1 MRKPTEREIN
11 EFVLKLGII
20 PNSCAGEPIFEFI
33 LKKYCDIVADNKM
46 RPRMTALYI
55 EAAQKF
61 PARGKGTARSERNL
75 RTMIENVWD
84 TYPHTKTLDN
94 VFEYYTKEDKPSNSL
109 FIAGCASYLL
119 SEIDRNDQGIEKEIN
134 IFEKRYSCSNNM
146 IKRMAVKKEE
156 DSDTKFDDIPENIKN
171 YIDSAIER
179 IVKESV
185 REVFKYLLDSDDDH

>member
-20 PNSCAGEPIFEFI
+20 PNSCAGEPIFKFI

-46 RPRMTALYI
+46 RPQMTALYI

-75 RTMIENVWD
+75 RTLIENAWD
-84 TYPHTKTLDN
+84 IYPHTKTMDN

-109 FIAGCASYLL
+109 FVAACASYIL
-119 SEIDRNDQGIEKEIN
+119 SEIDRSDQGIEKEIK
-134 IFEKRYSCSNNM
+134 IFEKRYSSNNM
-146 IKRMAVKKEE
+146 IKRRVVKKEE
-156 DSDTKFDDIPENIKN
+156 DTDTKFDDIPENIRN

>member
-20 PNSCAGEPIFEFI
+20 PNSCAGEPIFKFI
-33 LKKYCDIVADNKM
+33 LKSYCDAITENEM
-46 RPRMTALYI
+46 RPQMTALYI
-55 EAAQKF
+55 EASKKF
-61 PARGKGTARSERNL
+61 PARGKGVARSERNL

-109 FIAGCASYLL
+109 FIAACTSYLL
-119 SEIDRNDQGIEKEIN
+119 SEIDRSDQGIEKEIN
-134 IFEKRYSCSNNM
+134 IFEKQYSSNNM
-146 IKRMAVKKEE
+146 IKRRTVKKEE
-156 DSDTKFDDIPENIKN
+156 YTDTKFDDIPENIRN

-185 REVFKYLLDSDDDH
+185 REVFKYLLDSDEDHQ

>member
-20 PNSCAGEPIFEFI
+20 PNSCAGEPIFKFI
-33 LKKYCDIVADNKM
+33 LKNYCDVVADNKM
-46 RPRMTALYI
+46 RPQMTALYI
-55 EAAQKF
+55 EASKKF
-61 PARGKGTARSERNL
+61 PTRGKGVARSERNL

-109 FIAGCASYLL
+109 FIAACASYLL
-119 SEIDRNDQGIEKEIN
+119 SEIDRSDQGIEKEIK
-134 IFEKRYSCSNNM
+134 IFEKQYGTNNM
-146 IKRMAVKKEE
+146 IERQIKNTVKEK
-156 DSDTKFDDIPENIKN
+156 DVNFDDIPENIKN

-185 REVFKYLLDSDDDH
+185 REVFKYLFDSDEDHQ